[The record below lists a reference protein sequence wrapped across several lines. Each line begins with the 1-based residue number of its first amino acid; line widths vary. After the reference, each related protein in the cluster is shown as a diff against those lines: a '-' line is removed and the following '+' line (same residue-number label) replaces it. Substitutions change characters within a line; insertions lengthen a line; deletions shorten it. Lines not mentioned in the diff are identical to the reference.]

1 MRDKKLS
8 NKYFIVLIIFLI
20 ACMDFLWI
28 GFIRKMLDGFVFKK
42 ELSLDEIFTSLSLI
56 FVAILTYY
64 LGLGQYLNRRRGER
78 VRKTYIEE
86 GIGKVIRGTDK
97 LSSTCYFNYAKVR
110 SIFDILKETTNDP
123 ESRKDLVI
131 KIFSEME
138 GVKIAP
144 DYGIIKM
151 SIFNNTNLVLLITQ
165 MWMKLQQFNETM
177 RHIELQNV
185 KDYFSE
191 QCRWTEEERKS
202 FLSEQENIIREEWRK
217 IMRKYEPLKGSLLLL
232 QIEIDKMDFL
242 CIEDIDKIEKQK
254 GVVKIIEEIEKTY
267 KESLEKLAMNKKD

>member
-8 NKYFIVLIIFLI
+8 NKYFIVLIILLI

-191 QCRWTEEERKS
+191 QCRWTEEERVKLLRLGTMRIYTLKS
-202 FLSEQENIIREEWRK
+202 KISKLEEKLSELSIRNS
-217 IMRKYEPLKGSLLLL
+217 G
-232 QIEIDKMDFL
+232 
-242 CIEDIDKIEKQK
+242 
-254 GVVKIIEEIEKTY
+254 KTIY
-267 KESLEKLAMNKKD
+267 HPTAV